1 MKNLKYILANL
12 NQWLDK
18 EDNDYKHRSAIY
30 DGIIMQY
37 LTYMLHVYHNIG
49 GIYLHEKLV
58 GDKVEALESEPKEK
72 QKEAMSYFLE
82 QLETLDWLD
91 NSDVLD
97 KLPIGETVKGI
108 LHPEGKEDKQ
118 ETKNEEPKKDEKKK

>member
-1 MKNLKYILANL
+1 
-12 NQWLDK
+12 
-18 EDNDYKHRSAIY
+18 
-30 DGIIMQY
+30 
-37 LTYMLHVYHNIG
+37 MLHVYHNIG

-82 QLETLDWLD
+82 QLETMDWLD

-97 KLPIGETVKGI
+97 KVAYGW
-108 LHPEGKEDKQ
+108 
-118 ETKNEEPKKDEKKK
+118 